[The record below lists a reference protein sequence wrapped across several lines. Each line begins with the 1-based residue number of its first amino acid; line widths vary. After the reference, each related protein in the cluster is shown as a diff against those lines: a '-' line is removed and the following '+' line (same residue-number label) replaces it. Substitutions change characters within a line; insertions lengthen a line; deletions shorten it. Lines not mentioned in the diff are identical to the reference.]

1 MSVCSNRL
9 LKSSFSLLKKTTSSI
24 TNTAA
29 VTISSL
35 SATTTNTNNNNNN
48 SNMVK
53 KKLSHHN
60 SGGNKTAAANKTTP
74 VIMSQAAQ
82 ALFGNRFYSINQAHK
97 NSPFLGP
104 PGKLSE
110 IVKLEKF
117 DGVDVETI
125 KDLWLQ
131 YHSVKDCICA
141 VIPADIYTKLINR
154 SKSCPMFIFPLPGD
168 KGYISILYQNQGD
181 HFVYTYLEQYKKH
194 TVNAVPWM
202 IASHYTDL
210 MESKGIVLMRAEPN
224 LEVLSTVQA
233 QYLYQQTQMY
243 LMEDKKYNLMQT
255 FTYHPTKFDFNEV
268 VENMAKMSL
277 LDKNQTDKLISNVV
291 DFNETVKEAEIEPK
305 KETNQSNTN
314 TTTTTDTKSGND
326 DNSSEKNTAK
336 QQEPVNIN
344 TYKVDKKYTAPLTNK
359 SASLD

>member
-1 MSVCSNRL
+1 MSVC
-9 LKSSFSLLKKTTSSI
+9 LKTTKLFKGSFNLLKKTTSSL
-24 TNTAA
+24 N
-29 VTISSL
+29 
-35 SATTTNTNNNNNN
+35 TTTASIPISLNNNIN

-60 SGGNKTAAANKTTP
+60 SGGNKNTNTYRPP
-74 VIMSQAAQ
+74 VIMSQAAE
-82 ALFGNRFYSINQAHK
+82 ALFGNRFYSTNPAHK
-97 NSPFLGP
+97 NTPFLGP

-110 IVKLEKF
+110 IIKPEKF
-117 DGVDVETI
+117 ESVDAETI
-125 KDLWLQ
+125 KNLWLQ

-141 VIPADIYTKLINR
+141 VIPADVYTKLINR

-168 KGYISILYQNQGD
+168 NGYISILYQNQGD

-202 IASHYTDL
+202 IASHYTDF

-255 FTYHPTKFDFNEV
+255 FTYHPAKFDFGQV

-277 LDKNQTDKLISNVV
+277 LDKNQTQQLINNVI
-291 DFNETVKEAEIEPK
+291 DFKQEENVKEAEIDTTK
-305 KETNQSNTN
+305 KEINQSIENNNSN
-314 TTTTTDTKSGND
+314 TTTTTSTTTTKS
-326 DNSSEKNTAK
+326 DNVESQSKV
-336 QQEPVNIN
+336 EPVNIN
-344 TYKVDKKYTAPLTNK
+344 TYKVDAKYSAPLTNK
-359 SASLD
+359 SSSLD